1 MNPVA
6 LVYSACPLC
15 GKKMDERILLHKQLR
30 DISKYDRQVIDI
42 APEPC
47 EECKQHMKL
56 GFLLIGVDE
65 SKTTDETN
73 PYRTGQI
80 WVLKHEAAEKI
91 FDNTSKGAAF
101 ITTEAA
107 ERIGLIPAPTE

>member
-6 LVYSACPLC
+6 LVHSVCQLC
-15 GKKMDERILLHKQLR
+15 GKKMDERILIHKQLR
-30 DISKYDRQVIDI
+30 DISKYNRQAIDV

-47 EECKQHMKL
+47 VECKQYMSM
-56 GFLLIGVDE
+56 GYLLIGVDE
-65 SKTTDETN
+65 SKTTDDKN

-80 WVLKHEAAEKI
+80 WVIKHEAAERI
-91 FDNTSKGAAF
+91 FDDISKGAAF
-101 ITTEAA
+101 ISMEAA